1 SKITLLFSILV
12 ILSIL
17 VVAATSISNAS
28 SALQRSAFTKIE
40 AVHAIKKEQ
49 LLNYFHEIL
58 RDVKMQSNSK
68 NTIDTINDLLIYHDE
83 MGTMAFENFDINSS
97 KPDISKTY
105 YDISNSSDIYLSK
118 YIENYG
124 YDDILMLC
132 WEYGHVIYS
141 LKKGNDLGTNLSTDK
156 YSNTHLAELWGKV
169 KETNKSVITDIK
181 EYSPSNNEPAMFAG
195 SPVNREGKQL
205 GVIVLRISPE
215 KINNIMQT
223 GKGLGETGE
232 TYLVGDDL
240 LMRSDSRFQE
250 KSTILK
256 EIVDT
261 VAGRSAKEHA
271 EGQAIIEDY
280 HGKKVLSIYSNCGL
294 NEYFDTDFE
303 WTIIAEIDEAEI
315 NKPLID
321 ISFRIILAALIVL
334 FTAVILALVFSKTLS
349 KPLLSMTKTAN
360 RIANG
365 DFSQKIENISS
376 DEIGNLALSLNM
388 MTLQLEDLFSKHGN
402 QLWLVRGIS
411 KIGEI
416 VRGNTEILETV
427 SLLCQFFAK
436 YLDAQ
441 IITFYILSNSKLE
454 LAGSYAFSKHKSLGN
469 TIDIGEGF
477 AGQAALEKQVISVLN
492 IPNDYTQINSSIG
505 GAKPK
510 NMVAVPF
517 LFNNKVQGVMELG
530 FFSEISEKKLELLK
544 GSMEPIG
551 ITISTSNEQIKIK
564 MLLEKTQRQAE
575 ELQTQQEELQTQ
587 QEELQVTNENLEE
600 QTQLLKQ
607 SEEELKQ
614 QSEELR
620 VSNEELTE
628 KQEILAKQYDELEWA
643 KWGIEVKAGELRQ
656 VSKYKSEFL
665 ANMSHE
671 LRTPL

>member
-1 SKITLLFSILV
+1 
-12 ILSIL
+12 
-17 VVAATSISNAS
+17 
-28 SALQRSAFTKIE
+28 
-40 AVHAIKKEQ
+40 
-49 LLNYFHEIL
+49 
-58 RDVKMQSNSK
+58 
-68 NTIDTINDLLIYHDE
+68 
-83 MGTMAFENFDINSS
+83 
-97 KPDISKTY
+97 
-105 YDISNSSDIYLSK
+105 
-118 YIENYG
+118 
-124 YDDILMLC
+124 MLC
-132 WEYGHVIYS
+132 WEHGHVIYS

-280 HGKKVLSIYSNCGL
+280 HGKKVLSIYSNCGF

-436 YLDAQ
+436 YLDVQ
-441 IITFYILSNSKLE
+441 IITFYILNNSKLE
-454 LAGSYAFSKHKSLGN
+454 LAGSYAFSRHKSLGN
-469 TIDIGEGF
+469 TIDIGEGIT
-477 AGQAALEKQVISVLN
+477 GQAALEKQIISVTN
-492 IPNDYTQINSSIG
+492 IPDDYTRINSSIG
-505 GAKPK
+505 NAIPK
-510 NMVAVPF
+510 NITAVPF
-517 LFNNKVQGVMELG
+517 LFSNQVHGVMEIG
-530 FFSEISEKKLELLK
+530 SFDEISEKKLELLER
-544 GSMEPIG
+544 SMEPIG
-551 ITISTSNEQIKIK
+551 ITINTFNEQVKTK
-564 MLLEKTQRQAE
+564 MLLKKTQRQAE
-575 ELQTQQEELQTQ
+575 ELQTQQEELR
-587 QEELQVTNENLEE
+587 VTNESLKE
-600 QTQLLKQ
+600 QTGLLKQ

-643 KWGIEVKAGELRQ
+643 KWGIEVKAKELRQ
-656 VSKYKSEFL
+656 VSKFKSEFL

-671 LRTPL
+671 LRTPLNSMLLLSKSLADNNKKNNLTKDQVEDAEVINRGGKDLLNLINDIMDLSKVEAGMLSVTIEDVNIKKIVSTLYTART